1 MATLKALI
9 DRSIFGD
16 LRCERI
22 AQSACGVLDFNH
34 VADAVL
40 NHLLSQS
47 LQSQRLY
54 SAGPDYKS

>member
-16 LRCERI
+16 LRYERI
-22 AQSACGVLDFNH
+22 AQSSFGVFDFNH
-34 VADAVL
+34 AADAGL
-40 NHLLSQS
+40 NHFLSQS

-54 SAGPDYKS
+54 SASPDYKS